1 MEFSKIR
8 NYLWKVGFD
17 DFCQAGSVSKF
28 HKMNIVAESKKL
40 NMQYW
45 ICVDGGY
52 NCPDE
57 FYILFRPLDNINAK
71 SEIIYCK
78 SQTEVVAELKKIA
91 ERINHAQ

>member
-1 MEFSKIR
+1 MEFSKIK

-17 DFCQAGSVSKF
+17 DFYQAGSISRF

-57 FYILFRPLDNINAK
+57 FHIAYRQLDNINAK
-71 SEIIYCK
+71 SERIYCK
-78 SQTEVVAELKKIA
+78 NQTEVIKELKKIA
-91 ERINHAQ
+91 EKIKDAA